1 MSVNMFYN
9 EFDRECFSDD
19 FNYPRRAAE
28 HRSVFQHDRDRVMFT
43 SAFRRLQGKTQV
55 FRAGEYDFY
64 RTRLTHSLEVANIAA
79 SICAFLKSTS
89 PHLEDDYF
97 VDPQLVEAACLSHDI
112 GHPPF
117 GHSGERALNDWMQ
130 PYGGFEGNAQSLRIL
145 TRTIYGS
152 GEERKGMSPSRA
164 LIDAILKY
172 KRLFRD
178 RGEDYNHFIYDKQVE
193 FLVYC
198 FGREDIAGALDDADA
213 TPDDANKFRSIE
225 CQIMDA
231 ADDIAYS
238 CCDLVDAVKAR
249 FITTDRLEQWG
260 EANAGRLSAV
270 KAEKLDKLIERIRE
284 RRLEPAIGKVMGEFI
299 HACTLMETDNFMS
312 VRTNRYRFCLAMDAA
327 RREEISLYKEIS
339 RLFVFGSTELHHM
352 EFKGIEMLRRM
363 LHTWGETYVTNPAA
377 TPRLRLLPGPVHEAV
392 LAQSDASERARIIC
406 DYTSGMTDAYAVK
419 MYKRL
424 YDPDYGS
431 ITELM

>member
-9 EFDRECFSDD
+9 AFDRECFSDD
-19 FNYPRRAAE
+19 YNYPRGATD
-28 HRSVFQHDRDRVMFT
+28 HRTVFQQDRDRVMFT

-79 SICAFLKSTS
+79 SICAYLKSSS
-89 PHLEDDYF
+89 PHFEEDFYI
-97 VDPQLVEAACLSHDI
+97 DPQLVEAACLSHDI

-145 TRTIYGS
+145 SRTIYGS

-164 LIDAILKY
+164 LIDSILKY

-178 RGEDYNHFIYDKQVE
+178 RGDDQNHFLYDQQSS
-193 FLVYC
+193 FLIYC
-198 FGREDIAGALDDADA
+198 FGRDDIAGALDDVDA

-238 CCDLVDAVKAR
+238 CCDLVDGVKAR
-249 FITTDRLEQWG
+249 FITTDRLSQWG
-260 EANAGRLSAV
+260 ESQAGTMTPV
-270 KAEKLDKLIERIRE
+270 KAEKLDKLIGRIRD

-299 HACTLMETDNFMS
+299 HACTLLETDNFMS
-312 VRTNRYRFCLAMDAA
+312 LRTNRYRFDLEMDPSK
-327 RREEISLYKEIS
+327 REEIALYKDIS
-339 RLFVFGSTELHHM
+339 RIFVFGSSELHHI
-352 EFKGIEMLRRM
+352 EFKGIDMLRRM
-363 LHTWGETYVTNPAA
+363 IGVWTDLYLSDTSTKG
-377 TPRLRLLPGPVHEAV
+377 RMRLLPGPVHELI
-392 LAQSDASERARIIC
+392 LAQEEVAERARIIC
-406 DYTSGMTDAYAVK
+406 DYISGMTDAYAVK

-424 YDPDYGS
+424 FDPDYGS